1 MALAPSSTEADK
13 TESSP
18 PSPWRWAMLAGVWLL
33 YFSFGLTVA
42 SLAPIVYQVE
52 KDLGL
57 DHASMGTILGA
68 WPLIYIASSAP
79 CGALLDKYGPKR
91 MLFIAILLISA
102 SGALRGISENYIE
115 LFLSVVIFGIGGPL
129 ISSGAPKVISIWFS
143 GQNRGLA
150 IGIYFTGNALGG
162 ISALSLTN
170 SYFLPALENDWR
182 ALLFAYSILVL
193 IAGFIWLAV
202 NLHPESK
209 EREKLLAAEK
219 KQTFLEVF
227 RELINLPAVRIIVTM
242 GVFILAFNHGL
253 NNWLPTILKSYGM
266 TASEAGYWASL
277 PTVFG
282 MVASLTLPKLANK
295 ERRFPILLFL
305 VLSAAAGSLLIW
317 SAYTPL
323 IAFGV
328 VLQGICRGAMTSIL
342 ILTLMDHESIP
353 PERVG
358 AVSGLYFSVAEIGGA
373 LGPMSM
379 GAAAE
384 LTGNFDSSLFLLTA
398 LSIGMLILL
407 LRLRR
412 IN

>member
-1 MALAPSSTEADK
+1 MALATSSAENDK
-13 TESSP
+13 TESAP
-18 PSPWRWAMLAGVWLL
+18 PLPWRWAMLAGVWFL

-170 SYFLPALENDWR
+170 SYFLPALGDDWR
-182 ALLFAYSILVL
+182 VLLFAYSIFVL

-202 NLHPESK
+202 NLHPASK
-209 EREKLLAAEK
+209 EKEKLLAAEK
-219 KQTFLEVF
+219 KQPFLEVF
-227 RELINLPAVRIIVTM
+227 RELISLPAVRIIVTM

-266 TASEAGYWASL
+266 TASEAGYWASI

-282 MVASLTLPKLANK
+282 MLASLTLPKLANK

-342 ILTLMDHESIP
+342 ILTLMDHDSIP

-373 LGPMSM
+373 LGPISM

>member
-1 MALAPSSTEADK
+1 MALAPSSTEDSKA
-13 TESSP
+13 ESAP

-52 KDLGL
+52 TDLGL

-170 SYFLPALENDWR
+170 SYFLPALGNDWR

-209 EREKLLAAEK
+209 EKEKLLAAEK
-219 KQTFLEVF
+219 KQPFLEVF
-227 RELINLPAVRIIVTM
+227 RELISLPAVRIIVTM

-266 TASEAGYWASL
+266 TASEAGYWASI

-407 LRLRR
+407 LCLRR

>member
-13 TESSP
+13 TGTAP

-91 MLFIAILLISA
+91 MLYIAILLISA

-150 IGIYFTGNALGG
+150 IGIYFTGNAFGG

-209 EREKLLAAEK
+209 EKEKLLAAEK
-219 KQTFLEVF
+219 KQPFLEVF

-266 TASEAGYWASL
+266 TASEAGYWASI

-398 LSIGMLILL
+398 LSIGMLVLL

>member
-1 MALAPSSTEADK
+1 MALAPSSTEDSKA
-13 TESSP
+13 ESAP

-52 KDLGL
+52 TDLGL

-170 SYFLPALENDWR
+170 SYFLPALGNDWR

-209 EREKLLAAEK
+209 EKEKLLAAEK
-219 KQTFLEVF
+219 KQPFLEVF
-227 RELINLPAVRIIVTM
+227 RELISLPAVRIIVTM

-266 TASEAGYWASL
+266 TASEAGYWASI

-328 VLQGICRGAMTSIL
+328 VLQGVCRGAMTSIL
-342 ILTLMDHESIP
+342 MLTLMDHDSIP

-407 LRLRR
+407 LCLRR

>member
-1 MALAPSSTEADK
+1 M
-13 TESSP
+13 
-18 PSPWRWAMLAGVWLL
+18 
-33 YFSFGLTVA
+33 
-42 SLAPIVYQVE
+42 E

-91 MLFIAILLISA
+91 MLFIAILLIST

-170 SYFLPALENDWR
+170 SYFLPALGNDWR
-182 ALLFAYSILVL
+182 ALLFAYSIFVL
-193 IAGFIWLAV
+193 IAGFIWLLV

-209 EREKLLAAEK
+209 EKEKLLAAEK
-219 KQTFLEVF
+219 KQPFLEVF
-227 RELINLPAVRIIVTM
+227 RELISLPAVRIIVTM

-266 TASEAGYWASL
+266 TASEAGYWASI

-282 MVASLTLPKLANK
+282 MVAS
-295 ERRFPILLFL
+295 
-305 VLSAAAGSLLIW
+305 
-317 SAYTPL
+317 
-323 IAFGV
+323 
-328 VLQGICRGAMTSIL
+328 
-342 ILTLMDHESIP
+342 
-353 PERVG
+353 
-358 AVSGLYFSVAEIGGA
+358 
-373 LGPMSM
+373 
-379 GAAAE
+379 
-384 LTGNFDSSLFLLTA
+384 
-398 LSIGMLILL
+398 
-407 LRLRR
+407 
-412 IN
+412 

>member
-1 MALAPSSTEADK
+1 MALAPSPTEADK
-13 TESSP
+13 TGSAP
-18 PSPWRWAMLAGVWLL
+18 PLPWRWAMLAGVWLL

-162 ISALSLTN
+162 VSAFSLTN
-170 SYFLPALENDWR
+170 SYFLPALGNDWR
-182 ALLFAYSILVL
+182 ALLFAYSIFVL

-202 NLHPESK
+202 NLHPSSK
-209 EREKLLAAEK
+209 EKEKLLAAEK
-219 KQTFLEVF
+219 KQPFLEVF
-227 RELINLPAVRIIVTM
+227 RELIYR
-242 GVFILAFNHGL
+242 
-253 NNWLPTILKSYGM
+253 
-266 TASEAGYWASL
+266 
-277 PTVFG
+277 
-282 MVASLTLPKLANK
+282 
-295 ERRFPILLFL
+295 
-305 VLSAAAGSLLIW
+305 
-317 SAYTPL
+317 
-323 IAFGV
+323 
-328 VLQGICRGAMTSIL
+328 
-342 ILTLMDHESIP
+342 
-353 PERVG
+353 
-358 AVSGLYFSVAEIGGA
+358 
-373 LGPMSM
+373 
-379 GAAAE
+379 
-384 LTGNFDSSLFLLTA
+384 
-398 LSIGMLILL
+398 
-407 LRLRR
+407 
-412 IN
+412 